1 MCLHGHSLRD
11 DVQGSVGGE
20 WGEPCLSFFFF
31 FTSAGA
37 ETMVSGGLSTTDI
50 CPPEGRL
57 HQAGIL
63 SVFLLLNSSTM
74 MGAWHTLR
82 VVDTL

>member
-1 MCLHGHSLRD
+1 MGSGESL
-11 DVQGSVGGE
+11 VS
-20 WGEPCLSFFFF
+20 LFFF

-50 CPPEGRL
+50 CTPEGRL